1 MVAIAASQHAM
12 NLCPDKLKLSLE
24 DLLADLWHA
33 RRSGDVGRLAL
44 LSYYEVRRWARL
56 AGDTRLAEHSSV
68 LVTGC
73 PYADRESF
81 LADADRLIAELEAAL
96 RGLSPR
102 AWSAADPVGSA
113 APAGLALRTAAVSE
127 ARH

>member
-1 MVAIAASQHAM
+1 M

-33 RRSGDVGRLAL
+33 RRSADVGRLAL

-68 LVTGC
+68 LVTGS

-81 LADADRLIAELEAAL
+81 LADADRLIAELETAL
-96 RGLSPR
+96 RGLATS
-102 AWSAADPVGSA
+102 AWSAVGATDSGRTLRPAVAVAGAGAGPA
-113 APAGLALRTAAVSE
+113 ATSVNDT
-127 ARH
+127 RH